1 MFRGPHQGRCVHI
14 SLYCAGGNVKMGYE
28 GITVALWMLL
38 ITWVLV
44 AIIKL
49 LF

>member
-1 MFRGPHQGRCVHI
+1 MFFGPHQGRYVHI
-14 SLYCAGGNVKMGYE
+14 SLYCAGGNVKKGYE
-28 GITVALWMLL
+28 GIAAALWMLL